1 MEDKTGLTGTFEF
14 DLRFRY
20 DPDETLTASDR
31 EDHGFLLPL
40 LNIALARLGL
50 DVKNMWA
57 PVDMLHVDH
66 ADKIPAGK

>member
-20 DPDETLTASDR
+20 DPDETLTTSDR
-31 EDHGFLLPL
+31 EDHRFLLPL

-50 DVKNMWA
+50 DVKNRWV
-57 PVDMLHVDH
+57 PVDMLRVDH
-66 ADKIPAGK
+66 ADKIPAWK